1 MWLKSYVPYG
11 YDSLFHLFSLVSL
24 DQRIAAGDVYPLR
37 FPGFAYGYGWAELSY
52 YPPLSPYLLEL
63 LHLLGANYV
72 IAYKLGMTLMVVGAA
87 LSSYA
92 LGAAI
97 FNRYAGLVTAI
108 VYVFNPYFL
117 SLLSLAGHSLRRWAW
132 PWRRWCSW
140 PSIAL
145 PTRRGGVPTSRPA

>member
-1 MWLKSYVPYG
+1 MPYG

-87 LSSYA
+87 LVE
-92 LGAAI
+92 LC
-97 FNRYAGLVTAI
+97 AGRGDLQ
-108 VYVFNPYFL
+108 
-117 SLLSLAGHSLRRWAW
+117 SLRR
-132 PWRRWCSW
+132 PRDRHRLCLQ
-140 PSIAL
+140 PVFSIA
-145 PTRRGGVPTSRPA
+145 PFSPRSSR